1 MADGVWLYDPKQHAL
16 LPHLSTDIRVQTRQ
30 QDFAARAPLNLI
42 YVAHGERM
50 RDITPR

>member
-1 MADGVWLYDPKQHAL
+1 
-16 LPHLSTDIRVQTRQ
+16 VQTRQ